1 MKGESYIKASVG
13 EETPPEGT
21 PAYIVMEE
29 KGVAPCLWLKQ
40 WHKLTEKHGSVA
52 FPIHGTFNIRILE
65 NLRFAM
71 YDMKVP
77 PRPAQFE
84 ALAIW
89 ELMARQQQ
97 QKKFETRMRKV
108 EKTLADA
115 RWDNAQKVWRTDVLQ
130 GIKLFPAIAKE
141 EEATGKKATCKTNRR
156 CSKDREDESDDEEF
170 IMQLLNDRPPPYAES
185 GQGPSTSSALPAP
198 VQNNETPN
206 SETPSV
212 SKDPSLLFTPQ
223 IPQVRRIYPDVPILK
238 PAENYQP
245 QVPRYYSSDNS
256 TGMILD
262 PTVMGVQNGCNPTLA
277 QAESTQFLMPQK
289 QMQGGTAHAQMTGS
303 QMGMPAMMT
312 HGVGINMPQNLVNG
326 QNPDAITLP
335 ITVGPPV
342 PLYVQP
348 NAGMSSQGSMLQNG
362 TERRCIENT
371 PEITPIAA
379 QPTGSGSLME
389 FSPICAQSTV
399 VRSSPPLI
407 IPLSSSTEKLPQP
420 SMAVDVNATLMGLN
434 AQQLTQW
441 FNSLNSTQSSTSG
454 KGEDYLNRVRLSMEA
469 EELVE
474 GTMGVNRLES
484 YSEEELRYLCPRITR
499 EVNKVGR
506 QVNQRETGIRVHH
519 HLWYH
524 KVIEHL
530 KTKVAAKN
538 VDWQKIDRTAQ
549 EAKESIH
556 GYYERLLKAFKNYSG
571 TETIEAKDMLH
582 FVFRFVEGLRPEI
595 SQMIKTHLIC
605 WQSKPI
611 DEVLNYAKY
620 CSDEIEVKQKRLK
633 EKVMMMQLKAAQ
645 TGLQGLQGFQQQI
658 PQPQLQGNMV
668 FQPQVRGRG
677 RGGFVNNG
685 PDLNTVVTP
694 NGMQVMK
701 RVMPCHVCGIVRH
714 WKRECPMVVQEGA
727 GVGQQNNDVNA
738 FQTMRGPK
746 MRGPNPNFQT
756 INQLQGLQPMQPQ
769 QMQMPRMQMT
779 QMQPMQQQLP
789 MVPNQQMQ
797 IPLAPMSQQQVMVPP
812 QVSSQVMSTN
822 GTVQQ
827 FPLHSESGINN
838 VWESESSDEEGNC
851 VLAASLEVDQKGP
864 YVEGKVMGHRV
875 SFLVDTGAT
884 RSTVRSIEVPNL
896 PLSGRTV
903 QVVGV
908 ANWYLTNPITDPV
921 PISIGN
927 YQGLHN
933 FVVCDSSPI
942 ALLGRDLLCKLGCS
956 IMCSYDGIRIRM
968 SSDGEEED
976 SVEGDEME
984 VVDEKYPLINLL
996 PMLTEEDIPAE
1007 LRETVG
1013 KEVWDM
1019 TGKEVGLVKGVEPVK
1034 VTVKPNVT
1042 FPQTPQYHMAQDTLM
1057 KVAQLIDEFV
1067 KQGVL
1072 KEVLSSPCNSP
1083 IMGLIKPSG
1092 KVRIVQDLRKI
1103 NDIIVKCCP
1112 VVPNPAVIM
1121 FQVPCDAEWFS
1132 VIDLSQAFFSVPLH
1146 EDSQFLFC
1154 FKFLDRV
1161 YSWCRIPQGFS
1172 ESPSIF
1178 NQIVKKDLEALELPF
1193 ESVLVQ
1199 YIDDLLIAAKTES
1212 GCTADTIALLN
1223 HLGRNGHKVSPSK
1236 LQFCQKKVKY
1246 LGHQIEKGSR
1256 RIMKERITSVLQ
1268 MSPPK
1273 TRREVRKFLGMVSYC
1288 RQWIPNFSTLAKP
1301 LLKLTQKD
1309 ALDEIELKGDE
1320 MDAFIELKECM
1331 CRAPALGMPDYTKP
1345 FTLFCH
1351 ERDACSLSV
1360 LTQAH
1365 GGINRPVAYFSATL
1379 DPVAAAL
1386 PGCLRAVAAV
1396 GISLTQSE
1404 GIVMGHPLTVMV
1416 PHSVE
1421 ILLTR
1426 SRTQHMTGARLT
1438 RYETIILGSPNVQL
1452 KRCTTLNPATLL
1464 PGENAEIENAEDVEH
1479 DCLQVTEFCT
1489 KPRPDI
1495 KDTKLDENDQIIFV
1509 DGSCLR
1515 DAMGILKA
1523 GYAVCT
1529 VTGVLEASWLQGVYS
1544 AQVAELV
1551 ALTRACQLSALMKVT
1566 IYTDSQY
1573 GFGIV
1578 HDFGQLWSQRG
1589 FLTSSGSPVK
1599 NGERI
1604 RELLHAIQMPAEIAV
1619 VKCSAHTKG
1628 QDYVSLGNA
1637 YADQVARFCA
1647 LNCILLRDEWNSIS
1661 EPELEPAEAFAL
1673 KVVDTMDELKA
1684 LQNSV
1689 REDEK
1694 ASWIKSQCTQ
1704 RPDELWVSNE
1714 GKYVLPNCLLSQLAR
1729 FYHGQA
1735 HLGRDAMIRLF
1746 KTDWFNPRF
1755 RQAAEAVC
1763 HRCVICQQMN
1773 PGKGTVVNAS
1783 HIGRA
1788 SGPFSRMQMDFIEMP
1803 VHGGLKIR

>member
-1 MKGESYIKASVG
+1 MVAEDGCALWDPTREIYGVELNGFDFWDPTRDIYGVELKVPTFGTPLESAMKRESYIKASVG

-71 YDMKVP
+71 YDMK
-77 PRPAQFE
+77 
-84 ALAIW
+84 
-89 ELMARQQQ
+89 
-97 QKKFETRMRKV
+97 
-108 EKTLADA
+108 
-115 RWDNAQKVWRTDVLQ
+115 
-130 GIKLFPAIAKE
+130 E

-156 CSKDREDESDDEEF
+156 CSKDREDESEDEEF
-170 IMQLLNDRPPPYAES
+170 IMQLLNDRPPPYAASE
-185 GQGPSTSSALPAP
+185 QGPSTSSAPPAP

-206 SETPSV
+206 SETPSG

-262 PTVMGVQNGCNPTLA
+262 PTVMGVQNGRNPTLA
-277 QAESTQFLMPQK
+277 QAESTQLLMSQK

-303 QMGMPAMMT
+303 QTGMPAMMT
-312 HGVGINMPQNLVNG
+312 HSVGMNMPQNLGNG

-342 PLYVQP
+342 PLYTQP
-348 NAGMSSQGSMLQNG
+348 NLGMSSQGSMVQSG

-371 PEITPIAA
+371 SETTPIAA
-379 QPTGSGSLME
+379 LPTGSGSLME

-399 VRSSPPLI
+399 VRSSPPLM
-407 IPLSSSTEKLPQP
+407 IPLSSNTEKLPQP
-420 SMAVDVNATLMGLN
+420 SMAVDANATLMGLN

-441 FNSLNSTQSSTSG
+441 FNSLNSTQSSDSG
-454 KGEDYLNRVRLSMEA
+454 KGEDYLNRVRLNMEA

-474 GTMGVNRLES
+474 GTMGLNRLES

-499 EVNKVGR
+499 EVNKVHRRLQEIADKNGVEIDKTKHLSR
-506 QVNQRETGIRVHH
+506 SYRLDFGTTDFEHMRSAGMKTHLRELLQSAQVWGCLDKWESRWAKKMEKKKDSVPEHKEKRPQSSDAITMLPIRETAGGKLIHVPWHRSDIQSFTDDFPKLREKPIEWYQQNDRFVKLSKC
-519 HLWYH
+519 LWEDLNTLFEIVVPADLWEDCKRAVGWPTSEPERDRDTGAPSPMVMSLYY

-645 TGLQGLQGFQQQI
+645 TGLQGLQGFQQQV
-658 PQPQLQGNMV
+658 PQLQPQGNMV
-668 FQPQVRGRG
+668 FQPQARG
-677 RGGFVNNG
+677 RGGFGSNG

-694 NGMQVMK
+694 NGMQAMK
-701 RVMPCHVCGIVRH
+701 RVMPCHVCGIVGH

-756 INQLQGLQPMQPQ
+756 INQLQGLQPMEPQ

-779 QMQPMQQQLP
+779 QMQPMQQQFP

-797 IPLAPMSQQQVMVPP
+797 IPLAPVSQQQVMVPP
-812 QVSSQVMSTN
+812 QVSSQVMNTN

-827 FPLHSESGINN
+827 FPLHSENGINN
-838 VWESESSDEEGNC
+838 EWESESSGEEGDC

-864 YVEGKVMGHRV
+864 YVEGRVMGHRV

-884 RSTVRSIEVPNL
+884 HSTVRSIEVPNL

-908 ANWYLTNPITDPV
+908 ANRHLMNPITDPV
-921 PISIGN
+921 PVSIGN

-956 IMCSYDGIRIRM
+956 IMCSDDGIRIQTN
-968 SSDGEEED
+968 SDGEEEE

-984 VVDEKYPLINLL
+984 TVDEEYPLINLF
-996 PMLTEEDIPAE
+996 PMITEEEIPAE

-1103 NDIIVKCCP
+1103 NGIIVKCCP

-1121 FQVPCDAEWFS
+1121 FQIPCDAEWFS

-1161 YSWCRIPQGFS
+1161 YSWCRIP
-1172 ESPSIF
+1172 
-1178 NQIVKKDLEALELPF
+1178 
-1193 ESVLVQ
+1193 
-1199 YIDDLLIAAKTES
+1199 
-1212 GCTADTIALLN
+1212 
-1223 HLGRNGHKVSPSK
+1223 
-1236 LQFCQKKVKY
+1236 
-1246 LGHQIEKGSR
+1246 
-1256 RIMKERITSVLQ
+1256 
-1268 MSPPK
+1268 
-1273 TRREVRKFLGMVSYC
+1273 
-1288 RQWIPNFSTLAKP
+1288 
-1301 LLKLTQKD
+1301 
-1309 ALDEIELKGDE
+1309 
-1320 MDAFIELKECM
+1320 
-1331 CRAPALGMPDYTKP
+1331 
-1345 FTLFCH
+1345 
-1351 ERDACSLSV
+1351 
-1360 LTQAH
+1360 
-1365 GGINRPVAYFSATL
+1365 
-1379 DPVAAAL
+1379 
-1386 PGCLRAVAAV
+1386 
-1396 GISLTQSE
+1396 
-1404 GIVMGHPLTVMV
+1404 
-1416 PHSVE
+1416 
-1421 ILLTR
+1421 
-1426 SRTQHMTGARLT
+1426 
-1438 RYETIILGSPNVQL
+1438 
-1452 KRCTTLNPATLL
+1452 
-1464 PGENAEIENAEDVEH
+1464 
-1479 DCLQVTEFCT
+1479 
-1489 KPRPDI
+1489 
-1495 KDTKLDENDQIIFV
+1495 
-1509 DGSCLR
+1509 
-1515 DAMGILKA
+1515 
-1523 GYAVCT
+1523 
-1529 VTGVLEASWLQGVYS
+1529 
-1544 AQVAELV
+1544 
-1551 ALTRACQLSALMKVT
+1551 
-1566 IYTDSQY
+1566 
-1573 GFGIV
+1573 
-1578 HDFGQLWSQRG
+1578 
-1589 FLTSSGSPVK
+1589 
-1599 NGERI
+1599 
-1604 RELLHAIQMPAEIAV
+1604 
-1619 VKCSAHTKG
+1619 
-1628 QDYVSLGNA
+1628 
-1637 YADQVARFCA
+1637 
-1647 LNCILLRDEWNSIS
+1647 
-1661 EPELEPAEAFAL
+1661 
-1673 KVVDTMDELKA
+1673 
-1684 LQNSV
+1684 
-1689 REDEK
+1689 
-1694 ASWIKSQCTQ
+1694 
-1704 RPDELWVSNE
+1704 
-1714 GKYVLPNCLLSQLAR
+1714 
-1729 FYHGQA
+1729 
-1735 HLGRDAMIRLF
+1735 
-1746 KTDWFNPRF
+1746 
-1755 RQAAEAVC
+1755 
-1763 HRCVICQQMN
+1763 
-1773 PGKGTVVNAS
+1773 
-1783 HIGRA
+1783 
-1788 SGPFSRMQMDFIEMP
+1788 
-1803 VHGGLKIR
+1803 